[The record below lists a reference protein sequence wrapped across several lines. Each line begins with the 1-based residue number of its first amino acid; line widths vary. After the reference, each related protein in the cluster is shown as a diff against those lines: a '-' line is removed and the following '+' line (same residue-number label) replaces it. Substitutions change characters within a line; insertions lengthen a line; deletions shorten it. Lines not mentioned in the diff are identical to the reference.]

1 MTAGASS
8 PPGYCLTASSDLT
21 DSALPGRKETVS
33 FFCASSNLPENSPP
47 TIAVM
52 TKKTAATTNLRA
64 LSRGKSE
71 ESGHALPTVR
81 SGVRW
86 DLYSS
91 SAASSSGSVTGRWQA
106 KRSHT

>member
-8 PPGYCLTASSDLT
+8 PPGYCLTALSDLT
-21 DSALPGRKETVS
+21 DSVLPGRKETVS
-33 FFCASSNLPENSPP
+33 FFWASSNLPENSPP

-52 TKKTAATTNLRA
+52 TKNTAATTNFARFPAGKVRNRA
-64 LSRGKSE
+64 M
-71 ESGHALPTVR
+71 R
-81 SGVRW
+81 SPQYGAGVRW